1 MSLVLEY
8 VGKIER
14 HYGTDVALGFV
25 RANDAITVADAS
37 RDYEEA
43 YNVRVEEITN
53 LVDIFNASGGLPDH
67 KLTVERMSPKAI
79 RVILNGPNGLV
90 WRCYVFQEILCLRL
104 LRR

>member
-1 MSLVLEY
+1 MSLFLEY

-79 RVILNGPNGLV
+79 RVILNGLMVLCGDV
-90 WRCYVFQEILCLRL
+90 MYSKKILCLRL